1 MQVRD
6 PPADLAEGELFG
18 DALHVGREVRRRGRL
33 HHCATAEKVAHC
45 RLLGNLD
52 VVLHVLLLV
61 FVAVLLL
68 EVVQLTPPP
77 PRRRRWER
85 RCAIYGAVEILAGAA
100 GVPSGEG
107 RRDGGGG
114 RLLVLL
120 GVNSIE
126 FQQIIQR
133 DFQQSV

>member
-52 VVLHVLLLV
+52 VVLLLV

-68 EVVQLTPPP
+68 EVVQLAP
-77 PRRRRWER
+77 PRPRRWER

-107 RRDGGGG
+107 RRDGGG
-114 RLLVLL
+114 RSWPVLL

-126 FQQIIQR
+126 FQQIVQR
-133 DFQQSV
+133 DFQQTV